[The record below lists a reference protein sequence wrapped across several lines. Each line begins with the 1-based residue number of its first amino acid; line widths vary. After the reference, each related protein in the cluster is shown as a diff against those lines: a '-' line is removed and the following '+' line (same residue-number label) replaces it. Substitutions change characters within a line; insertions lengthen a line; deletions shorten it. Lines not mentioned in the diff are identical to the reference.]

1 MTLAD
6 TQVGFETTV
15 AAVMADGP
23 LGDRLMEMGIT
34 PGAPIR
40 VVRGGDPLQ
49 IVVREYRLSL
59 RRLDAA
65 GIHVNP

>member
-6 TQVGFETTV
+6 TNVGFETTV
-15 AAVMADGP
+15 VGVTVEGP
-23 LGDRLMEMGIT
+23 LGDRLMEMGLT

-49 IVVREYRLSL
+49 IVIRDYRLSL

-65 GIHVNP
+65 GIRVNP